1 MLIQLLNP
9 NGLSR
14 DDGKRP
20 DGMILVPW
28 IKGQPIVWDV
38 TIVDTLADSYLRI
51 ENF

>member
-38 TIVDTLADSYLRI
+38 AIVDTLADSYLRI